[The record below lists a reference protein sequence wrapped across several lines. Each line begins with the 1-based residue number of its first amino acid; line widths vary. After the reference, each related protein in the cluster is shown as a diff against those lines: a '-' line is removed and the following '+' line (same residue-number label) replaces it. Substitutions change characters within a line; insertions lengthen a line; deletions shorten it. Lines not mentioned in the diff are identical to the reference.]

1 MVELSPSVLTIV
13 DGGVTIDADVVAL
26 KLFLSVE
33 SLKTEMAKGLV
44 TSVAET
50 GMDEDEGRTRL
61 TFRYRSHTWTVV
73 VEPDGSLVESTIPVQ
88 WREPLALLDLVK
100 DAS

>member
-1 MVELSPSVLTIV
+1 MVELYPSILTIV
-13 DGGVTIDADVVAL
+13 DGDVTIDAEMVAL

-33 SLKTEMAKGLV
+33 SLKAEMAKGLV

-50 GMDEDEGRTRL
+50 GVDEDEGRTRL
-61 TFRYRSHTWTVV
+61 TFRYRSHTWVVV

-88 WREPLALLDLVK
+88 WREPLALLDLMK